1 MRYRYA
7 AVGVRIRSLRMR
19 VSLLVWAWIMK
30 KIDTDRSQPA
40 GTSQSRLAAPPPQ
53 RYFEDYLP
61 GSVYEFGEITV
72 TEAEIV
78 SFAQQFDPQ
87 YFHVDAE
94 AAARGPFGG
103 LVASGWHTGSLAMRL
118 YVDHY
123 LAGAVSL
130 GSPGM
135 DELRFH
141 RPVRPGDRLSIRMSV
156 LEATRS
162 RSKPERGFVTARMEV
177 LNQHGEVAMSLK
189 VTSIMGCRKAA
200 P

>member
-1 MRYRYA
+1 
-7 AVGVRIRSLRMR
+7 
-19 VSLLVWAWIMK
+19 MK
-30 KIDTDRSQPA
+30 KIDTGHSKPA
-40 GTSQSRLAAPPPQ
+40 GASQSGLAAPSPQ

-61 GSVYEFGEITV
+61 GSIYECGEIAV

-78 SFAQQFDPQ
+78 AFARQFDPQ

-94 AAARGPFGG
+94 AAVQGPFGG
-103 LVASGWHTGSLAMRL
+103 LVASGWHTGSMAMRL
-118 YVDHY
+118 YVNHY

-141 RPVRPGDRLSIRMSV
+141 RPVRPGDRLSVRMSV

-177 LNQHGEVAMSLK
+177 FNQHGEVAMSLK
-189 VTSIMGCRKAA
+189 VTSILACRKAA